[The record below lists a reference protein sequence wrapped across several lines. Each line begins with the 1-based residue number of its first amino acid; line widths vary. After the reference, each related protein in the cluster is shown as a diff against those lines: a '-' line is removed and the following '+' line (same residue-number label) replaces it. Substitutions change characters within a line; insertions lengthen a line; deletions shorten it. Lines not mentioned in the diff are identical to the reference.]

1 MNISVGLISHSFAWE
16 QLLLQE
22 GVPFTVVDLS
32 RGLPADE
39 VSVVAI
45 NRPIAGAEIAVIEQF
60 LRHGGAVLGAAHH
73 LEGVSGITSRQE
85 WIEFL
90 IPDGEEV
97 LHGLSILDLG
107 MIGSIPREANTL
119 RTQGGTHAVLAG
131 ELDSGLAVV
140 LPFDPESALVDMR
153 VVGKSFYARRERLPG
168 ERVSLVA
175 KGEIHHLIHAALEFL
190 HHRRGIPYAHL
201 WYFPGDAPSVF
212 IFRIDTDNAST
223 TDIEALYATSRE
235 FGIGMTWF
243 LDVRSHQRWLEHF
256 AAMTGQEIGVHCFE
270 HRVFES
276 YEENLRNIRRARE
289 MLELLGIRPM
299 GFAAPFGGWNPAL
312 AKAVDSLGFLYSS
325 EFSLAYDAFP
335 MHASTRTGVF
345 NPLQIPIHPI
355 CPGSLTKIGYSEDEA
370 TRYFAARVDD
380 KLSRDEA
387 IIFYHHPGQ
396 RAWKTI
402 RSLFTLIRERKIDCI
417 TMGEYARWWN
427 LRLAVKYV
435 VRSEGNEL
443 FVEFEG
449 NPAGADVGQVKM
461 RVSPAPGKEML
472 VSFAPMV
479 DIRQAAASPHNPFVA
494 PADLRRAR
502 DFDPRALLGDLY
514 TKMTRRYR

>member
-107 MIGSIPREANTL
+107 MMGSIPREANTL
-119 RTQGGTHAVLAG
+119 RTQGGTHAVFAG

-289 MLELLGIRPM
+289 ML
-299 GFAAPFGGWNPAL
+299 
-312 AKAVDSLGFLYSS
+312 
-325 EFSLAYDAFP
+325 
-335 MHASTRTGVF
+335 
-345 NPLQIPIHPI
+345 
-355 CPGSLTKIGYSEDEA
+355 
-370 TRYFAARVDD
+370 
-380 KLSRDEA
+380 
-387 IIFYHHPGQ
+387 
-396 RAWKTI
+396 
-402 RSLFTLIRERKIDCI
+402 DCSA
-417 TMGEYARWWN
+417 YARWV
-427 LRLAVKYV
+427 LRH
-435 VRSEGNEL
+435 RSEDGIRRL
-443 FVEFEG
+443 RRRWTALDFCTHQSSHSRMMRFRCTRR
-449 NPAGADVGQVKM
+449 PAQVCSTLSRSRSIRFARAASRRSDIQKTKRLDTSLRGLTINCREM
-461 RVSPAPGKEML
+461 KRSSSITIPGREPGKR
-472 VSFAPMV
+472 SGHSS
-479 DIRQAAASPHNPFVA
+479 R
-494 PADLRRAR
+494 
-502 DFDPRALLGDLY
+502 
-514 TKMTRRYR
+514 